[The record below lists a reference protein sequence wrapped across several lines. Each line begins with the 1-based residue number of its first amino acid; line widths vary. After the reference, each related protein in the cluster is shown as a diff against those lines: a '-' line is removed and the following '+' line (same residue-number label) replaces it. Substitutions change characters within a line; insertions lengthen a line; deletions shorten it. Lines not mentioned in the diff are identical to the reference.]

1 MKKYI
6 ATSNAPAAIGP
17 YSQAIDTGNL
27 LFVSG
32 VMPIDPSTNALVEND
47 IATQAS
53 QIMKNIDAILKEA
66 GYAQEDVVKTTC
78 FLSDIANFATFNE
91 IYGNYFTSKPCRSC
105 LAAKDLPK
113 GALCEVEVIASK

>member
-6 ATSNAPAAIGP
+6 ATVNAPAAIGP

-32 VMPIDPSTNALVEND
+32 VMPIDPSTNALVESD
-47 IATQAS
+47 IAVQAS

-66 GYAQEDVVKTTC
+66 GYTQDDVVKTTC

>member
-1 MKKYI
+1 
-6 ATSNAPAAIGP
+6 
-17 YSQAIDTGNL
+17 
-27 LFVSG
+27 
-32 VMPIDPSTNALVEND
+32 MPIDPSTNALVEND

>member
-6 ATSNAPAAIGP
+6 STPNAPAAIGP

-47 IATQAS
+47 IAVQAS

-66 GYAQEDVVKTTC
+66 GYTQDDVVKTTC
-78 FLSDIANFATFNE
+78 FLSDIANFAKFNE